1 MEEDQI
7 LPLFTSP
14 VISCPEHLD
23 PSLKLRSLELQD
35 YGEGMRTPL
44 YAWPFINLDE
54 G

>member
-35 YGEGMRTPL
+35 YDKGLRIIKFL
-44 YAWPFINLDE
+44 LLCLSSINI
-54 G
+54 